1 MRHYHMSTIMI
12 KDRGGIV
19 MITRITARTENVK
32 KYFFLQNPGAQF
44 RLDFSIRKYTYLIFQ
59 HNETVS

>member
-1 MRHYHMSTIMI
+1 MSTIMI

-44 RLDFSIRKYTYLIFQ
+44 RLDFSIRKFFSIMKQFLNTA
-59 HNETVS
+59 